1 MAVRKPLVIVSG
13 LFSELPVGDSL
24 STVELAVAPSGLIY
38 VGNKLGIDGSAQIS
52 GNAGIST
59 GVTAQASGNAALVVG
74 TTALAS
80 GNAALASGNA
90 ALVNTSTL
98 SARNLV
104 AGSGLLGGGNL
115 SADRRFDADISSQ
128 AVAQSGTDN
137 TTLMTPLRVAQ
148 AIAVQGAT
156 YTYTSTGSNKILGN
170 RERCTAISG
179 LITLSLPASPS
190 QGGEISVVIP
200 SGSINV
206 VLSGVGSPIMGVQ
219 QDLTIDAVD
228 KTVTLI
234 YINASY
240 GWRIF

>member
-1 MAVRKPLVIVSG
+1 MASRKPLVIISG
-13 LFSELPVGDSL
+13 LFSELPVGDIL
-24 STVELAVAPSGLIY
+24 STVELAAAPSGIIY
-38 VGNKLGIDGSAQIS
+38 VGAKLGIDGCAQIS
-52 GNAGIST
+52 GNAGISAA
-59 GVTAQASGNAALVVG
+59 VTAQASGNAALVVG

-234 YINASY
+234 YIDASY

>member
-1 MAVRKPLVIVSG
+1 MASRKPLVIISG

-24 STVELAVAPSGLIY
+24 STVELAAAPSGIIY
-38 VGNKLGIDGSAQIS
+38 VGAKLGIDGSAQIS
-52 GNAGIST
+52 GNAGISAA
-59 GVTAQASGNAALVVG
+59 VTAQASGNAALVVG